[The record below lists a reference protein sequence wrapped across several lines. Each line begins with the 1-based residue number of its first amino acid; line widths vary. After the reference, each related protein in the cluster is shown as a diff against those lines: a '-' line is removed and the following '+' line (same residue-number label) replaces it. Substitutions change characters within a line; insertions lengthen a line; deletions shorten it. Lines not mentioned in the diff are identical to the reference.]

1 MSVSDKLSGT
11 MLLSSNTDVSHFWVW
26 NVPSEA
32 EVACIFSHLKTT
44 TNKQK
49 TKQISKSP
57 NWKAQIPTQ
66 WPSIWGHLCIALL
79 SQVCLSVWRI
89 GSGVSLVAL
98 MRLYALV
105 FLIGLVQTYH
115 PTTIEQQF
123 SLIIFE
129 TSSLLLVISDI
140 LAHQKSKVEK
150 KKQKDRRKQKGK
162 EWKRTTRDRERKRL
176 N

>member
-1 MSVSDKLSGT
+1 M
-11 MLLSSNTDVSHFWVW
+11 
-26 NVPSEA
+26 
-32 EVACIFSHLKTT
+32 
-44 TNKQK
+44 
-49 TKQISKSP
+49 
-57 NWKAQIPTQ
+57 
-66 WPSIWGHLCIALL
+66 
-79 SQVCLSVWRI
+79 SVWRI
-89 GSGVSLVAL
+89 GSGVGLVAL

-129 TSSLLLVISDI
+129 TSSLLLVIPDI

-150 KKQKDRRKQKGK
+150 KKQKEENKKGK

>member
-1 MSVSDKLSGT
+1 M
-11 MLLSSNTDVSHFWVW
+11 H
-26 NVPSEA
+26 
-32 EVACIFSHLKTT
+32 IFTFKNNN
-44 TNKQK
+44 NKQTENKNK
-49 TKQISKSP
+49 TNI
-57 NWKAQIPTQ
+57 QIPKLKSTNTYTVTEYLRR
-66 WPSIWGHLCIALL
+66 WHSTKLG
-79 SQVCLSVWRI
+79 VCLSVWRI
-89 GSGVSLVAL
+89 GSGVGLVAL

-150 KKQKDRRKQKGK
+150 KKQKDRRKQKG
-162 EWKRTTRDRERKRL
+162 
-176 N
+176 

>member
-1 MSVSDKLSGT
+1 M
-11 MLLSSNTDVSHFWVW
+11 
-26 NVPSEA
+26 
-32 EVACIFSHLKTT
+32 
-44 TNKQK
+44 
-49 TKQISKSP
+49 
-57 NWKAQIPTQ
+57 
-66 WPSIWGHLCIALL
+66 CIALL

-150 KKQKDRRKQKGK
+150 KKQKDRRKQKDK